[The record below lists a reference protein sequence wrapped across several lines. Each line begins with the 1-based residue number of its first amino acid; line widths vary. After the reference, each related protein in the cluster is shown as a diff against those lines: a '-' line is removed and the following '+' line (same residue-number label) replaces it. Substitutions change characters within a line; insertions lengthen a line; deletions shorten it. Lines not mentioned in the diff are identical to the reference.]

1 MNFSDNIKKIR
12 KDNNLSQEEFADLL
26 NVSRQSVSKWESGL
40 AYPEMDKIV
49 MICKKFNVNIDDL
62 LNKDIGEVKSE
73 TKSKIN
79 ITNYINKFFDFIT
92 NTVTMFFDMS
102 FGTKIKFLI
111 EETIIVLITL
121 VLCKILGGIGDE
133 IVYTLFHKLLPID
146 VYDFIYQI
154 LFIIY
159 SLFSTLIIVGVTI
172 RIYKVRYYDY
182 YILNKKKV
190 SNKVEEKEIEKEN
203 KVDSIEKRSEPK
215 FIIRDPEN
223 SSSKFIDI
231 LTKIIIFFLK
241 FFAIQI
247 VLLLIVLLIGFFT
260 SWILTFTLIST
271 GLFFIGL
278 NVLILSFGIGIFVLL
293 IALINFI
300 FNRLNNKKVL
310 ITIFLSSIIIFSLSL
325 GIMLIG
331 SLNFKNNSELNRIT
345 KTSEV
350 EMSDKLVVFDNVEYI
365 ESDNSNIIVEAN
377 IIEGTSL
384 RTYIT
389 HGNDDNYFDVLSID
403 CDVYS
408 PIDGINLIKNF
419 ITNGHISDNLDF
431 NKEIKIYTTKEN
443 IEILKNNTI
452 NFNENSLD

>member
-62 LNKDIGEVKSE
+62 LNKDISEVKSE

-133 IVYTLFHKLLPID
+133 IFYTLFHKLLPID

-159 SLFSTLIIVGVTI
+159 SVLSILVIVGVTI

-190 SNKVEEKEIEKEN
+190 SNKVEEEKEFEKEN
-203 KVDSIEKRSEPK
+203 KVESKEERSEPK

-223 SSSKFIDI
+223 SGSKFIDI
-231 LTKIIIFFLK
+231 LTKIIILILK
-241 FFAIQI
+241 FFAFQI
-247 VLLLIVLLIGFFT
+247 VLLLLFFIIFILT
-260 SWILTFTLIST
+260 SWVLTFTIIGT
-271 GLFFIGL
+271 GLFFIGINL
-278 NVLILSFGIGIFVLL
+278 CLLSLSVGLLVLL

-300 FNRLNNKKVL
+300 FNRLN
-310 ITIFLSSIIIFSLSL
+310 
-325 GIMLIG
+325 
-331 SLNFKNNSELNRIT
+331 
-345 KTSEV
+345 
-350 EMSDKLVVFDNVEYI
+350 KLF
-365 ESDNSNIIVEAN
+365 
-377 IIEGTSL
+377 
-384 RTYIT
+384 
-389 HGNDDNYFDVLSID
+389 
-403 CDVYS
+403 
-408 PIDGINLIKNF
+408 
-419 ITNGHISDNLDF
+419 
-431 NKEIKIYTTKEN
+431 
-443 IEILKNNTI
+443 
-452 NFNENSLD
+452 